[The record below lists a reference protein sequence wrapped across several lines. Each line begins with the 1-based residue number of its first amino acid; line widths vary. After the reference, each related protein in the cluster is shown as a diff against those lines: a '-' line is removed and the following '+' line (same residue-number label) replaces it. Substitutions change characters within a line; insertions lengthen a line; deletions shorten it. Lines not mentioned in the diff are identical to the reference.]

1 MESALILGNG
11 KIAKRVLDEYK
22 FSGSIDYKF
31 YKLMGETLDKL
42 NMIVDSRMAIAE
54 HYAEIGET
62 ALAAEQLRVA
72 RANPDVNNYHNR
84 KLLRGCIS

>member
-1 MESALILGNG
+1 
-11 KIAKRVLDEYK
+11 
-22 FSGSIDYKF
+22 
-31 YKLMGETLDKL
+31 MGETLDKL

-72 RANPDVNNYHNR
+72 RANPDVNNYQR
-84 KLLRGCIS
+84 QKIIARLYQLEKELLKENSKKGRYRPS